1 MAVKK
6 GLGRGFESLIPT
18 DLDDA
23 FNDDGIYDPTAN
35 EDKKVSKELSL
46 PLAKLRANADQPR
59 RSFDEEALRE
69 LADSIKEHG
78 LIQPIVVT
86 PKGNVYE
93 IVAGER
99 RFRASKLAGLSEVP
113 VIIRTLSAQN
123 QLEISLI
130 ENIQRRDLNS
140 IETATA
146 YAKLR
151 DQFNLT
157 NEQIAARVHKS
168 ASAVNNTMRLL
179 KLPSQVVALIANGTL
194 REGQVR
200 PLIGLDEASITA
212 VLPRII
218 EQEWSARKV
227 EQYVVTIKQH
237 QAQPGD
243 AASQQTASGSNN
255 TGEPYE
261 AVAMQLRQRFGS
273 SKLSIRTN
281 SKGAGKIV
289 IPFKSE
295 DDFKRIQRLLSDENE
310 NANES

>member
-18 DLDDA
+18 DLGDA
-23 FNDDGIYDPTAN
+23 FNDEGVYDPTAH

-200 PLIGLDEASITA
+200 PLIGLDEATITA
-212 VLPRII
+212 ILPRII

-227 EQYVVTIKQH
+227 EQYVVTLKQ

-243 AASQQTASGSNN
+243 KSNEQTTTNN

-261 AVAMQLRQRFGS
+261 AIVAHLRERFGS

-289 IPFKSE
+289 IPFKRE
-295 DDFKRIQRLLSDENE
+295 AAFKRIQQLLSDED
-310 NANES
+310 

>member
-1 MAVKK
+1 M
-6 GLGRGFESLIPT
+6 
-18 DLDDA
+18 
-23 FNDDGIYDPTAN
+23 
-35 EDKKVSKELSL
+35 
-46 PLAKLRANADQPR
+46 
-59 RSFDEEALRE
+59 
-69 LADSIKEHG
+69 
-78 LIQPIVVT
+78 

-200 PLIGLDEASITA
+200 PLIGLNEDAITA
-212 VLPRII
+212 ILPRII
-218 EQEWSARKV
+218 EQEWSARKI
-227 EQYVVTIKQH
+227 EQYVVTLKQ
-237 QAQPGD
+237 QAQPGNE
-243 AASQQTASGSNN
+243 SNEQTAANN

-261 AVAMQLRQRFGS
+261 AIAAHLRERFGS

-295 DDFKRIQRLLSDENE
+295 ADFKRIQQLLSDED
-310 NANES
+310 

>member
-18 DLDDA
+18 DLGDA
-23 FNDDGIYDPTAN
+23 FNDEGVYDPTAH

-200 PLIGLDEASITA
+200 PLIGLDEAAITA
-212 VLPRII
+212 ILPRII

-227 EQYVVTIKQH
+227 EQYVVTLKQ
-237 QAQPGD
+237 QAQPGNE
-243 AASQQTASGSNN
+243 SNKQTTTNN

-261 AVAMQLRQRFGS
+261 AIATRLRERFGS

-295 DDFKRIQRLLSDENE
+295 ADFKRIQQLLSDED
-310 NANES
+310 

>member
-18 DLDDA
+18 DLGDA
-23 FNDDGIYDPTAN
+23 FNDEGVYDPTAH

-200 PLIGLDEASITA
+200 PLIGLDEAAITA
-212 VLPRII
+212 ILPRII

-227 EQYVVTIKQH
+227 EQYVVTLKQ

-243 AASQQTASGSNN
+243 KSNEQTTTNN

-261 AVAMQLRQRFGS
+261 AIVAHLRERFGS

-295 DDFKRIQRLLSDENE
+295 ADFKRIQQLLSDEN
-310 NANES
+310 